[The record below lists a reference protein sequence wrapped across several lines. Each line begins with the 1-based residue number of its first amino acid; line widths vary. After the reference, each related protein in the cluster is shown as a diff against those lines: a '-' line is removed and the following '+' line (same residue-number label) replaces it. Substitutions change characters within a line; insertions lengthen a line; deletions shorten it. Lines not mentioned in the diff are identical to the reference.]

1 LRAVVQRVKNASV
14 SVTGR
19 MVGKL
24 ANGIL
29 VYLGIGLKDG
39 KEDAAYLADKIAGLR
54 IFEDEHGKMNKC
66 AKDMG
71 YGALVVSQFTLY
83 ADARK
88 GKRPSFSDAA
98 APIKANELYL
108 EFLESIKKEIDDV
121 QTGVFQTAMEVS
133 YTNSGPVTILVDSK
147 KEF

>member
-1 LRAVVQRVKNASV
+1 
-14 SVTGR
+14 

-54 IFEDEHGKMNKC
+54 IFEDEKGKMNKC

-98 APIKANELYL
+98 APGKANELYL
-108 EFLESIKKEIDDV
+108 EFLESIRKEIDDV